1 MITLLDTGLRLSEVA
16 GLRMADA
23 HIDEG
28 YLKVMGKG
36 AKERIV
42 PIGSVAQKI
51 LLRYIYH
58 FRSARLAAEDDR
70 VFLTLEGRAMS
81 DDAVQLMIRR
91 LAQKSG
97 VRRLHAHLCRHTF
110 ATNYLVNGGDVFTL
124 QQILGHTTLEMV
136 KRYVNLASAHV
147 RVQHRKFSPMDRI
160 NLGNLNLLLPS
171 EGECLGKA
179 DHSGWRYKSRLSPRK
194 PGLPRISRM
203 RLMAH

>member
-1 MITLLDTGLRLSEVA
+1 
-16 GLRMADA
+16 MADA

-42 PIGSVAQKI
+42 PIGSMAQKI

-58 FRSARLAAEDDR
+58 FRSASLAAEDDR
-70 VFLTLEGRAMS
+70 VFLTLDGRAMS

-91 LAQKSG
+91 LARKSG

-147 RVQHRKFSPMDRI
+147 RVQHRKFSPMDRM
-160 NLGNLNLLLPS
+160 NLGNL
-171 EGECLGKA
+171 
-179 DHSGWRYKSRLSPRK
+179 KSAAAKRR
-194 PGLPRISRM
+194 
-203 RLMAH
+203 